1 MEETIKAKPDEKKRT
16 KKVCAVAV
24 CPSPKARDIIYHVF
38 PKDKSLEKKWTIKCK
53 RNDTFNPKF
62 ASICSN
68 HFLPS
73 DYERDLKSELMG
85 LPSKKRLKSDALPS
99 QNLLPTMKPS
109 QDKENKQD
117 FSKEVFRFKTI
128 VKIINS

>member
-1 MEETIKAKPDEKKRT
+1 MEGKTDERKRT

-24 CPSPKARDIIYHVF
+24 CPSPKDRDIIYHVF
-38 PKDKSLEKKWTIKCK
+38 PKDKSLEKEWIVKSK
-53 RNDTFNPKF
+53 RNDSFSPRF

-85 LPSKKRLKSDALPS
+85 LPTKKKLKTDAIPS
-99 QNLLPTMKPS
+99 LNLLPIAKPS
-109 QDKENKQD
+109 QVKQD
-117 FSKEVFRFKTI
+117 FDIEVCRFLKL
-128 VKIINS
+128 N